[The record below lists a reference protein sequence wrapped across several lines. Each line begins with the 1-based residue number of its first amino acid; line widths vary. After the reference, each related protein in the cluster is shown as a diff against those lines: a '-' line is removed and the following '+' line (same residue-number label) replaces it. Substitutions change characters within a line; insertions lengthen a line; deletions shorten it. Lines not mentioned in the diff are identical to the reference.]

1 MKKIIVTS
9 LLIVIICQYSSAQAN
24 FGVKGGLNINSTNAI
39 QDNDLL
45 KTRLSGNIGIFSN
58 VKIAKSLSF
67 QPEILFSGEGAT
79 IGNIIDDNGNNI
91 GGGRLVFNYV
101 NIPLL
106 LKFAKSSKGIYG
118 EFGPQFGILASAS
131 AKLVGESIDIKDLL
145 TGTNISL
152 VVGFG
157 YNFSELLGMG
167 VRYNAGLSNIAK
179 DKDGYFRVS
188 SIQIDLHYTFK
199 KKNK

>member
-1 MKKIIVTS
+1 MKKVIITS
-9 LLIVIICQYSSAQAN
+9 FLILIICQYSSAQTN
-24 FGVKGGLNINSTNAI
+24 FGVKGGLNINSTYSKE
-39 QDNDLL
+39 DNNFL
-45 KTRLSGNIGIFSN
+45 KTRLSGNIGFFSN
-58 VKIAKSLSF
+58 VKIAKSLSI

-79 IGNIIDDNGNNI
+79 IGNVTDDNGNDI

-131 AKLVGESIDIKDLL
+131 AKSVGESTDIKDFLSS
-145 TGTNISL
+145 TNISL
-152 VVGFG
+152 VVGLG
-157 YNFSELLGMG
+157 YNFSESLGMG

-179 DKDGYFRVS
+179 EKDGYLKVS
-188 SIQIDLHYTFK
+188 NFQIDLHYTFRK
-199 KKNK
+199 KSK